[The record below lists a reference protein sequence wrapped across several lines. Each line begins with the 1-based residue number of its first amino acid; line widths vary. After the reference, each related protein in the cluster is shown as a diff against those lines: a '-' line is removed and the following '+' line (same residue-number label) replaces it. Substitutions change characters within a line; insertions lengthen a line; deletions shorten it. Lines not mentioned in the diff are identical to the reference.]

1 MAESIIGEVAQ
12 AMIEAWLQS
21 RGTILP
27 NGETELHDD
36 YDYGNDDNDFDENS
50 AVYDD
55 EVALNLRV
63 ELLTRFIFSP
73 FLYIM
78 EIFLKGC
85 KTVISD
91 I

>member
-55 EVALNLRV
+55 EVA
-63 ELLTRFIFSP
+63 
-73 FLYIM
+73 
-78 EIFLKGC
+78 
-85 KTVISD
+85 
-91 I
+91 